1 MFRPDFAVAKYF
13 SALHMANGSFTVK
26 VFFFSQRI
34 PQIMLHSAKACAP
47 GITVSEQIFLA
58 KCSVC
63 FRPELSTET
72 ENEGDMVGA
81 KDKLF
86 KGELTLQAV

>member
-26 VFFFSQRI
+26 LAFFFF
-34 PQIMLHSAKACAP
+34 PENTQIMLYSAKARAP
-47 GITVSEQIFLA
+47 GIAVSERIFLA

-63 FRPELSTET
+63 FHLELLTEM
-72 ENEGDMVGA
+72 ENEGDLVGT
-81 KDKLF
+81 KDKLI
-86 KGELTLQAV
+86 